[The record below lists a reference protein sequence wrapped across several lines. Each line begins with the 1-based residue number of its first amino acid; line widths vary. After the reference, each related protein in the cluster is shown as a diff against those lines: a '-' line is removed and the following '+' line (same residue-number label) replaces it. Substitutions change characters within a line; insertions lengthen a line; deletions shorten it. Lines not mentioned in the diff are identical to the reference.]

1 MAQLELKYTQHDT
14 DAPNLISKRD
24 QDLVLKFNS
33 RRIEVA
39 SETIS
44 RLVSKSAQNTPA
56 GIAVDSWDVSLS
68 FATLE
73 DLSTRLS
80 QHLRDTIGCEQ
91 KPIMTVFK
99 KSALAVVVLLAILKS
114 GNSYVPADPS
124 HPRSRIQVMKE
135 QAGCAAILTSQECKQ
150 AASGV
155 RAAPPQVITFDII
168 YALPSAGAVE
178 DTSRLEG
185 PCVVLF
191 TSGSTGTPK
200 GVLLTHKAI
209 ATSLCD
215 HGQRIGV
222 STSSRMLSFASYAFD
237 AHLWDTWTCLIHGG
251 TVCIPNERER
261 MDDLQGFI
269 TTLNINIAL
278 LVPAVLESLEPS
290 GLGTLQTLIVGGE
303 AVTMHQLARW
313 AETGIRLVN
322 AYGPTECS
330 VMSTL
335 NLNLIASDPTNLGQ
349 SVGGQCW
356 IVDPD
361 DHNTLLPCG
370 AEGELVVTGEHL
382 AEGYTGDDEKT
393 TAAFVFPRWPSWAPQ
408 RQRVYKTGDLAVF
421 DAQGTLRI
429 RGRKDRQIKLHGL
442 RIERTELEHLISA
455 CALHNSV
462 PVVEK
467 VSGAWGDRLVCF
479 LVPRGIQAP
488 FFALLVH
495 AQELDVL
502 EGTIRSRLRET
513 VPSAW
518 IPSHFVFVTQIPL
531 NTSDKVDRARLIR
544 AYEEG
549 FATSL
554 RKDSGMA
561 TPLSGAVTS
570 SHALDISRER
580 TEMRPVEGA
589 DSISQTIRTVWAR
602 VLGMDES
609 QVGDNVDFV
618 RLGGSSLHAI
628 KVVSAMRAQG
638 FVASTAQILSNASIR
653 ELAMYY
659 LSEAQSQARVA
670 AGDSEDPPPFSLL

>member
-1 MAQLELKYTQHDT
+1 
-14 DAPNLISKRD
+14 
-24 QDLVLKFNS
+24 
-33 RRIEVA
+33 
-39 SETIS
+39 
-44 RLVSKSAQNTPA
+44 
-56 GIAVDSWDVSLS
+56 
-68 FATLE
+68 
-73 DLSTRLS
+73 
-80 QHLRDTIGCEQ
+80 
-91 KPIMTVFK
+91 MTVFK

-135 QAGCAAILTSQECKQ
+135 QVGCAAILTSQECKQ
-150 AASGV
+150 AGSGV
-155 RAAPPQVITFDII
+155 HAAPPQVITFDMI

-200 GVLLTHKAI
+200 GVLLTHKAV
-209 ATSLCD
+209 ATSLSD
-215 HGQRIGV
+215 HGQRIGI

-251 TVCIPNERER
+251 TVCIPNETER

-269 TTLNINIAL
+269 ARTNINIAL
-278 LVPAVLESLEPS
+278 LVPAVLESLEPT

-303 AVTMHQLARW
+303 AVTMHQLSRW
-313 AETGIRLVN
+313 EGTGIRLVN

-335 NLNLIASDPTNLGQ
+335 NLNLKASDPTDLGQ
-349 SVGGQCW
+349 PVGGQCW

-361 DHNTLLPCG
+361 DHNILLPCG

-393 TAAFVFPRWPSWAPQ
+393 TAAFVFPQWPSWAPQ
-408 RQRVYKTGDLAVF
+408 GQRVYKTGDLAVF
-421 DAQGTLRI
+421 NAQGTLRI

-442 RIERTELEHLISA
+442 RIERTELEHLIAA
-455 CALHNSV
+455 CELHNSV

-513 VPSAW
+513 VPSGW

-561 TPLSGAVTS
+561 TPLSDAVTS

-589 DSISQTIRTVWAR
+589 DSISQTIREVWAR
-602 VLGMDES
+602 ILGMDVR
-609 QVGDNVDFV
+609 QIGDNLDFV

-638 FVASTAQILSNASIR
+638 LVASTAQILSNATIR
-653 ELAMYY
+653 ELANCY
-659 LSEAQSQARVA
+659 LSEAQSRARVS
-670 AGDSEDPPPFSLL
+670 AGDNEDPSPFSLL